1 MNEKEAQYLY
11 KCRRCGKVDRST
23 CSGEDSAMT
32 TTVGIVLGIP
42 TTGITLRLFDMH
54 ICKDGNYGVT
64 DFIGTEIVET
74 NY

>member
-1 MNEKEAQYLY
+1 MSEKEARYLY

-23 CSGEDSAMT
+23 CSGENLAMT
-32 TTVGIVLGIP
+32 TTVNIILGIP
-42 TTGITLRLFDMH
+42 TTGIPLKMVDTH

-74 NY
+74 D